1 MMSRIFEKLLNSLSC
16 DDMHFIGK
24 SLMFI
29 ANLMTVFGVMGY
41 IVRNIAHSQ
50 ISTMFPLPTFWIPES
65 FGGIVMTVLLYY
77 FGFVIC
83 VMTRDFERSMK
94 RF

>member
-1 MMSRIFEKLLNSLSC
+1 MMSRLFEKLLNSLSY
-16 DDMHFIGK
+16 DDMLFIGK
-24 SLMFI
+24 GLMRI
-29 ANLMTVFGVMGY
+29 AYVMTVFGCMGY
-41 IVRNIAHSQ
+41 IIRNFAHSQ
-50 ISTMFPLPTFWIPES
+50 VSTMFPFPTFWIPES
-65 FGGIVMTVLLYY
+65 FGGIVMTILLFY

>member
-1 MMSRIFEKLLNSLSC
+1 MMSRLLERLLNSLSC
-16 DDMHFIGK
+16 DDMCFIGK

-29 ANLMTVFGVMGY
+29 AYAMTVFGGIGY
-41 IVRNIAHSQ
+41 IIRNIAHGQ
-50 ISTMFPLPTFWIPES
+50 VRTMFPFPTFWIPES
-65 FGGIVMTVLLYY
+65 FGGIVMTVLLFY

-83 VMTRDFERSMK
+83 FMTRDFERSMR